1 MVYVWQGVDLCT
13 KNSVVLLISKM
24 LKRLLILFVLI
35 AYIFIPVAD
44 SMACDDCRGIAPFQG
59 GLEISYKNLPQGNIS
74 SSINIDDAKD
84 KSSSEKEGK
93 IFCPIC
99 FNTVGGINSHS
110 FNNPF
115 SAVPLVNQTIF
126 VVFLE
131 PAFSINK
138 PPQN

>member
-1 MVYVWQGVDLCT
+1 M
-13 KNSVVLLISKM
+13 KLIGNK
-24 LKRLLILFVLI
+24 KIFILFVLI
-35 AYIFIPVAD
+35 AYIFIPMAD
-44 SMACDDCRGIAPFQG
+44 SMACDDCTGIAPFQG
-59 GLEISYKNLPQGNIS
+59 GLGISYKDIPQGNMS

-99 FNTVGGINSHS
+99 FNAVEGDFHNHKAL
-110 FNNPF
+110 F
-115 SAVPLVNQTIF
+115 SAVPFANQTIF

-131 PAFSINK
+131 PIFSINK

>member
-1 MVYVWQGVDLCT
+1 
-13 KNSVVLLISKM
+13 M
-24 LKRLLILFVLI
+24 LKRVLILFILL
-35 AYIFIPVAD
+35 AYIIIPFVD
-44 SMACDDCRGIAPFQG
+44 SMACDDCTGIASFLG
-59 GLEISYKNLPQGNIS
+59 GLEISYKNLPQGNMS

-93 IFCPIC
+93 IFCSIC
-99 FNTVGGINSHS
+99 SNTVEGDFHNHKAL
-110 FNNPF
+110 F
-115 SAVPLVNQTIF
+115 SAVPFVNQTIF